1 MYDILLKP
9 SLWKNILKSMS
20 TMKFI
25 KKQLNNKSA
34 TPVGYVHLYVVLA
47 ALRKDKYPSNSE
59 KFDDFKKNIILPCIE
74 LCNTSKF
81 EFEDERWLSTTYEES
96 LAGCKFHL
104 PYKASVESRLSRHGN
119 VRRKIFLCLY
129 YLL

>member
-1 MYDILLKP
+1 MLEYIFIGISFVLVIFMWLIYKKIDQK
-9 SLWKNILKSMS
+9 KNNGDDDNRQSSI
-20 TMKFI
+20 
-25 KKQLNNKSA
+25 N
-34 TPVGYVHLYVVLA
+34 
-47 ALRKDKYPSNSE
+47 D
-59 KFDDFKKNIILPCIE
+59 DDFKKNIILPCIE

-104 PYKASVESRLSRHGN
+104 PYKTSVESRLSRHGN